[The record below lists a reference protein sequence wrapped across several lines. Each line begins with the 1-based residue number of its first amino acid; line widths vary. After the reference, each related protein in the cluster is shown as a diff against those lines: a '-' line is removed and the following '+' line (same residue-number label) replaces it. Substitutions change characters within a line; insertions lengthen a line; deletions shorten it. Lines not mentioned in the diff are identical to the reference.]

1 MTSARDA
8 MDESTQNEWV
18 EVFFTYD
25 QVEANILMDLLK
37 SGGIDVVERSNKVS
51 PYPVNIGRMGEVRLL
66 VRKQDEAD
74 ARQFIM
80 HEG

>member
-1 MTSARDA
+1 

-74 ARQFIM
+74 ALQFIK